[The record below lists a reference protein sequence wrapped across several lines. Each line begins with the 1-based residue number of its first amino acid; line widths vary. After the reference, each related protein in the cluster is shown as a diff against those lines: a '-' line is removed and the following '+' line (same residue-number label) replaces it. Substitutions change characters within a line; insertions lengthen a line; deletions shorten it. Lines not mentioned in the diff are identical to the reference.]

1 MGKNEERFNNRRLQ
15 MAYFTSVVSISMVLF
30 VLGTIGMLLFS
41 AGKLTTYVK
50 ENLKLQIGLTVDMD
64 ESKSKVMLNQV
75 KSKEFIR
82 EARLITPDQALA
94 EFKKTWNE
102 DPTEILGFNP
112 LGYTIEISLKEKY
125 TDLNKIKETEAILIE
140 EFGEQ
145 IRGISKDENMIRD
158 IQHNTTRIQYVLLGI
173 CIFLS
178 IIMAG
183 LINNTI
189 RLAVYSK
196 RFTIKTMQLVGA
208 TADFIRKPFLYN
220 GILQGLIAG
229 VVSSVGLLIFI
240 LYITRQYG
248 LPLLNNDLMIISLI
262 FISIPLIGVII
273 SFISTFLAVR
283 KFLRLKVDELY

>member
-220 GILQGLIAG
+220 GIIQGLVAG
-229 VVSSVGLLIFI
+229 VVSSVGLLVFI

>member
-1 MGKNEERFNNRRLQ
+1 
-15 MAYFTSVVSISMVLF
+15 MAYFTSVVSIAMVLF

-64 ESKSKVMLNQV
+64 ENKSKVMLNQV

-82 EARLITPDQALA
+82 DARLITPDQALA

-125 TDLNKIKETEAILIE
+125 TDLNKIKETETLLIE

-208 TADFIRKPFLYN
+208 TADFIRKPFLYT

-240 LYITRQYG
+240 IYITRQYG

>member
-15 MAYFTSVVSISMVLF
+15 MAYFTSVVSIAMVLF

-64 ESKSKVMLNQV
+64 ENKSKVMLNQV

-82 EARLITPDQALA
+82 DARLITPDQALA

-125 TDLNKIKETEAILIE
+125 TDLNKIKETETLLIE

-208 TADFIRKPFLYN
+208 TADFIRKPFLYT

-240 LYITRQYG
+240 IYITRQYG

>member
-50 ENLKLQIGLTVDMD
+50 ENLKLQIGLSVDMD
-64 ESKSKVMLNQV
+64 ENKSKVMLNQV

-220 GILQGLIAG
+220 GIIQGLVAG
-229 VVSSVGLLIFI
+229 VVSSVGLLVFI